1 MQKRKDGDKLVQD
14 TKTNHVAAYVCMN
27 VAISGWLLIET
38 QNGTT
43 ETEVEFG
50 KHKVIILKAKNKR
63 LP

>member
-1 MQKRKDGDKLVQD
+1 
-14 TKTNHVAAYVCMN
+14 MN